1 MLTALYIV
9 VSQYLRLR
17 LEVHCLFATRF
28 VYAFIWLQFFRVFF
42 DCFLFRAIPGTLIET
57 EINEDNNKFTY
68 NQQLRYN
75 ASFIT
80 VRR

>member
-1 MLTALYIV
+1 MTALYIV
-9 VSQYLRLR
+9 VPQDLRLH

-28 VYAFIWLQFFRVFF
+28 VYAFVWLQFFHIFF
-42 DCFLFRAIPGTLIET
+42 DFFLFRAIPGTLIET

-75 ASFIT
+75 ASFVT